1 MVVGLYNGARCDGEF
16 DMSNGVN
23 ADLQNRIEGTVVKK
37 YEGFEEYLGGV
48 DVEEGI
54 SWDGDP
60 CLYIT
65 IHVRKD
71 VDIDAFSEKGSGLGM
86 DIFRAMG
93 EEYEDL
99 FPYLHL
105 KSFEAK
111 ATA

>member
-1 MVVGLYNGARCDGEF
+1 MG
-16 DMSNGVN
+16 NGVN
-23 ADLQNRIEGTVVKK
+23 ADLQNRIEGTVFKK

-48 DVEEGI
+48 DVEKGI
-54 SWDGDP
+54 NWCGDP

-71 VDIDAFSEKGSGLGM
+71 VDIDAFSEKGSGLGV
-86 DIFRAMG
+86 DIHDALG

-99 FPYLHL
+99 FPYLEL

-111 ATA
+111 VTA

>member
-1 MVVGLYNGARCDGEF
+1 MGN
-16 DMSNGVN
+16 SVN
-23 ADLQNRIEGTVVKK
+23 ADLQNRIEGAVFKK
-37 YEGFEEYLGGV
+37 LKGFEEYLGGV
-48 DVEEGI
+48 DVEKGI

-71 VDIDAFSEKGSGLGM
+71 LDIDAYSKKSLGLGV
-86 DIFRAMG
+86 DIHDALG

-99 FPYLHL
+99 FPYLRL
-105 KSFEAK
+105 KSFESE